1 MKTMIVWLLLS
12 QNPNGFVHVHK
23 AVFNTEDTCVRYIAA
38 THSAHTDRRC
48 VRSFV
53 VIPATAK

>member
-12 QNPNGFVHVHK
+12 QTQANDLHVHR
-23 AVFNTEDTCVRYIAA
+23 AVFHTAAACTNYIAA

-53 VIPATAK
+53 VIPTTKQ